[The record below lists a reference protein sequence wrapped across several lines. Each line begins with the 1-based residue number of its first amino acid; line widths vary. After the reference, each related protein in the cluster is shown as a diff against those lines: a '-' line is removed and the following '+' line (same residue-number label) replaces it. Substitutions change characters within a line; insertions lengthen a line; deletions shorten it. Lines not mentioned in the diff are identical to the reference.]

1 MDPHELIF
9 REPCVALAPT
19 DEGYL
24 AYDSASARLHR
35 LNPTA
40 ALILELS
47 DGTRTYADVA
57 AQVASLIGE
66 GAQDGCA
73 RWIET
78 AATDGLLKVL
88 RPGDP
93 LPAESSPHDFVFL
106 ASQLRSEGHV
116 LAAFVCQHFATFL
129 IGDEPDQ
136 WLALGELAH
145 IVGRRD
151 DARDAYERYSELSP
165 GDAEVEQILVSLRD
179 AAPPPRAP
187 DRCIVQLY
195 ARFAEFY
202 EQNMCGDL
210 EYQGP
215 AKLSEALDAELDAT
229 TDLDVVDLGC
239 GTGLAGP
246 QLRRRAR
253 RLVGIDLS
261 PDMVARAATTG
272 VYDELEVAELTEW
285 LTRST
290 GTEFDLI
297 AACDTLIYFGDL
309 RQVLTPAAHRV
320 RGGGRIA
327 FTVERGDSAPFQ
339 LTDSGRY
346 VHTESHVRAAADD
359 AGLTVSSVR
368 ETVLRYEY
376 GEPVAGLVVVLRRG

>member
-1 MDPHELIF
+1 MDAHDRILRDPV
-9 REPCVALAPT
+9 VALAPT

-47 DGTRTYADVA
+47 DGTRTAADVA
-57 AQVASLIGE
+57 TQVGSLIGE
-66 GAQDGCA
+66 GAQDGCTC
-73 RWIET
+73 WIET
-78 AATDGLLKVL
+78 AITDGLLKSL

-93 LPAESSPHDFVFL
+93 LPAEPTPHDFAVQ
-106 ASQLRSEGHV
+106 ASQLRREGHV
-116 LAAFVCQHFATFL
+116 LAAFVCQHYATFL
-129 IGDEPDQ
+129 MYDEPDQ
-136 WLALGELAH
+136 WVALGELAH

-151 DARDAYERYSELSP
+151 DAREAYERYSELAP

-179 AAPPPRAP
+179 EPPPPRAP

-202 EQNMCGDL
+202 EQNMCADL
-210 EYQGP
+210 EYEAP
-215 AKLSEALDAELDAT
+215 AKLTEALDAELGAT
-229 TDLDVVDLGC
+229 TELDVVELGC
-239 GTGLAGP
+239 GTGLAGQ

-253 RLVGIDLS
+253 HLVGIDLS
-261 PDMVARAATTG
+261 PDMVARAAATG
-272 VYDELEVAELTEW
+272 LYDELEIAELTEW
-285 LTRST
+285 LARRHAA
-290 GTEFDLI
+290 EFDLI

-309 RQVLTPAAHRV
+309 RQVLMPASNRV
-320 RGGGRIA
+320 RHGGTIA
-327 FTVERGDSAPFQ
+327 FTVERGGNLPFQ

-346 VHTESHVRAAADD
+346 VHTESHVRAAAHD
-359 AGLTVSSVR
+359 AGLRVSSVM

>member
-1 MDPHELIF
+1 MDAHDRILRDPV
-9 REPCVALAPT
+9 VALAPT

-47 DGTRTYADVA
+47 DGTRTAADVA
-57 AQVASLIGE
+57 TQVGSLIGE
-66 GAQDGCA
+66 GAQDGCT

-78 AATDGLLKVL
+78 AITDGLLKSL
-88 RPGDP
+88 RPGDA
-93 LPAESSPHDFVFL
+93 LPAEPPPHDFVL
-106 ASQLRSEGHV
+106 QASQLRSEGHV
-116 LAAFVCQHFATFL
+116 LAAFVCQHYATFL
-129 IGDEPDQ
+129 VGDEPDQ
-136 WLALGELAH
+136 WVALGELAH

-151 DARDAYERYSELSP
+151 DARDAYERYSELAP

-179 AAPPPRAP
+179 APPPPRAP

-202 EQNMCGDL
+202 EQNMCADL
-210 EYQGP
+210 EYQAP
-215 AKLSEALDAELDAT
+215 AKLAEALDAELGAT
-229 TDLDVVDLGC
+229 TELDVVELGC
-239 GTGLAGP
+239 GTGLAGQ

-253 RLVGIDLS
+253 HLVGIDLS
-261 PDMVARAATTG
+261 PDMVARAAATG
-272 VYDELEVAELTEW
+272 LYDELEIAELTEW
-285 LTRST
+285 LTRT
-290 GTEFDLI
+290 RAAEFDLI

-309 RQVLTPAAHRV
+309 RQVLMPASNRV
-320 RGGGRIA
+320 RDGGRIA
-327 FTVERGDSAPFQ
+327 FTVERGGNLPFQ

-346 VHTESHVRAAADD
+346 VHTESHVRAAAHD
-359 AGLTVSSVR
+359 AGLTVSSVT